1 MKDDSSEN
9 NLIRTIPFKQ
19 LDKVVD
25 DEPGNLDYIKEQ
37 VVEPYIQ
44 PKEEWPLLI
53 TPKPKPPKEEQV

>member
-37 VVEPYIQ
+37 VVETYIQ
-44 PKEEWPLLI
+44 PKEE
-53 TPKPKPPKEEQV
+53 